1 MRIKIW
7 ASLEPQFPDRGPY
20 KALDIIER
28 DAPYSVGDATHYGP
42 VISLPPF
49 ADNESDQSVIV
60 QLDPARLNTVP
71 AESVS
76 ERPPSS
82 YDKIGLFPIYV
93 DRHPF
98 PGDEPPP
105 SGTCTILEAENL
117 TVEDVSHM
125 IAPDTFSLWQQDCM
139 LPKDTI
145 DALQGVFF
153 SIVHRYSAPTDRD
166 PRLEQY
172 SAELINSAVACL
184 SLVRPTRKSRAG
196 KIVGSVKADGMLYPQ
211 GFQAHEPAEVPEVQ
225 KLFTIRNRD
234 IETLRTV
241 LPEFLQLYPKD
252 ADGKLKDEYEPL
264 RMAVQLY
271 EQAYAIHYW
280 KARHILWWAAIESL
294 YGNAEDA
301 AMARIFAFFGN
312 KRLVDGYR
320 CSIYEP
326 GDIPSCYSHSSH
338 SDHTLGEMVPLI
350 YAVRNASAH
359 GQKVPDSHFSSV
371 AHPFGT
377 VVGIDALAEAATFVI
392 RKTVTEIL
400 RRGFRER
407 FKDRDARENFWLYEY
422 GLDRRQS
429 KKRLRQMQDSLAGQ
443 S

>member
-7 ASLEPQFPDRGPY
+7 ASLEPQFPNRGPY

-28 DAPYSVGDATHYGP
+28 DAPYGVSEATHYGP

-49 ADNESDQSVIV
+49 AEDDADQSVIV
-60 QLDPARLNTVP
+60 QLNPASLSTIP

-76 ERPPSS
+76 EKPPSS
-82 YDKIGLFPIYV
+82 YDKISLFPINV
-93 DRHPF
+93 DHF
-98 PGDEPPP
+98 WLPGDEPPP
-105 SGTCTILEAENL
+105 NGTCMILEEENL
-117 TVEDVSHM
+117 TVDNVSRM
-125 IAPDTFSLWQQDCM
+125 ITPDTFSLWQQDCM

-145 DALQGVFF
+145 DALQGVGFA
-153 SIVHRYSAPTDRD
+153 IVHRYSSTTDRD
-166 PRLEQY
+166 PEREKY

-196 KIVGSVKADGMLYPQ
+196 KIIGSVNPDGMLYPQ
-211 GFQAHEPAEVPEVQ
+211 GFEAHEPAEVPEVQ
-225 KLFTIRNRD
+225 KLFAIRNRD
-234 IETLRTV
+234 VVTLRAI

-301 AMARIFAFFGN
+301 AMARIFAFFGH
-312 KRLVDGYR
+312 KCLIDGYHR
-320 CSIYEP
+320 SIYEE
-326 GDIPSCYSHSSH
+326 GDIPSCYPHSSRT
-338 SDHTLGEMVPLI
+338 DHTLGEMVPLM

-359 GQKVPDSHFSSV
+359 GQKVPGSHFNPV

-377 VVGIDALAEAATFVI
+377 VVGLDALAEAATFVI
-392 RKTVTEIL
+392 RKTLTEIL
-400 RRGFRER
+400 RHGFRER
-407 FKDRDARENFWLYEY
+407 FKDRNARENFWLYEY
-422 GLDRRQS
+422 GLNGKQS
-429 KKRLRQMQDSLAGQ
+429 KKRLKEMHDSLEREA
-443 S
+443 